1 MARARVQVQRSIGMS
16 VSKKWKL
23 VGFGFNG
30 FDQLNESSMDGG
42 SDTTNVAQSAP
53 HTDLS
58 VTSPRLLME
67 LDRQPSA
74 VVISSSWDA
83 LNIYVSDG
91 EHSRSVST
99 GRWSGS
105 VPEAVKT
112 LQEEE
117 RVVREVVETIHGHM
131 ILHTAGRRLLVA
143 LRGADG
149 SVEVGECTPPPS
161 QQVTKMRCLNNGRIY
176 ALLESGSVLECFLD
190 SPTSYRLR
198 IGCEL
203 PTGGYRISDMACGAD
218 HCLLL
223 TDGGAVLSCGL
234 GTRGQLGHGDIQP
247 RTEPSLIHALS
258 GLPMKDI
265 ACGHWHCLV
274 LSASGDVY
282 SWGWN
287 EHGQLGLRSP
297 PGPTVALP
305 TLVDIITDSSSGCD
319 LNFVSVSCGSRH
331 SAAVSENDV
340 LYSWGWDAYGQIYRD
355 QWIGTSLSVY
365 CANWC
370 TVCSLTETYL
380 RDPPTSGRPG
390 IIHVYINGRGQ
401 AREKYHTLIL
411 GQ

>member
-1 MARARVQVQRSIGMS
+1 MAPSSPPSRSCLPPFYTIPIFLLPS
-16 VSKKWKL
+16 
-23 VGFGFNG
+23 
-30 FDQLNESSMDGG
+30 
-42 SDTTNVAQSAP
+42 QSAP
-53 HTDLS
+53 HSDLS

-74 VVISSSWDA
+74 VVISSCWDT

-117 RVVREVVETIHGHM
+117 RVVRETVHGHM
-131 ILHTAGRRLLVA
+131 IIHTAGRRLLVA

-149 SVEVGECTPPPS
+149 SMEVGECTPPPS
-161 QQVTKMRCLNNGRIY
+161 QQVTKTRCLNNGRIY

-190 SPTSYRLR
+190 SPTSCRLR

-203 PTGGYRISDMACGAD
+203 PTGGHRISDMACGAD

-223 TDGGAVLSCGL
+223 TDGGAVLSLGL

-247 RTEPSLIHALS
+247 QTEPSLIHALA
-258 GLPMKDI
+258 GVPMKDI

-274 LSASGDVY
+274 LSASGNVY

-297 PGPTVALP
+297 PGPTVTLP
-305 TLVDIITDSSSGCD
+305 TLVDIITDSAGGSD
-319 LNFVSVSCGSRH
+319 VNFMSVSCGSRH
-331 SAAVSENDV
+331 SAAVSENGV
-340 LYSWGWDAYGQIYRD
+340 LYCWGWDAHGQVEGSGGDSR
-355 QWIGTSLSVY
+355 SVH
-365 CANWC
+365 CGHWC
-370 TVCSLTETYL
+370 T
-380 RDPPTSGRPG
+380 
-390 IIHVYINGRGQ
+390 IISS
-401 AREKYHTLIL
+401 
-411 GQ
+411 